1 MTDEIA
7 KRSKAEYDLEKF
19 LEERQAVGGLDIKKL
34 KEQNIEL
41 EEHNRILRTQQ
52 KTVVTYNKEFGTM
65 EYIGDPVPLDYKRRD
80 NKP

>member
-1 MTDEIA
+1 M
-7 KRSKAEYDLEKF
+7 
-19 LEERQAVGGLDIKKL
+19 GGLDIRKL

-52 KTVVTYNKEFGTM
+52 KTVVVYNKEFGIM
-65 EYIGDPVPLDYKRRD
+65 EYIGDAAPLDYKRRD